1 MKDLLLYKVSI
12 LFKPTC
18 ENKLAFLFKIYSKY
32 ATKSIEIRYFCS
44 KFKNK
49 SHYFNTF
56 FKMSSTPL
64 YEKEV
69 SIQVERR
76 RAGVELIKII
86 SDLWYD
92 KSIELVLFRNQ
103 LIDKNVNE
111 IINLHEY
118 AGEFVGKA
126 ISIFDSVAIAKVIFE
141 LDLPPSKLDIGKL
154 SYEFRL
160 ENENYPDARHFV
172 LEKLKN
178 AKNFEEIQPKDV
190 VLYGFGRI
198 GRLLARELMS
208 KSGKGNQ
215 LRLRAI
221 VTRDK
226 NDASS
231 LEKRASLLR
240 YDSIHGDFQ
249 GSVIADFENKAL
261 IINGTTVH
269 VITANAPEDIDYTQ
283 YGIEK
288 ALIIDNTGAF
298 TNKEALSRHLTS
310 KGTEK
315 VLLTAPG
322 KGIPNI
328 VHGVNQNEYNP
339 DEIAIFSAASCT
351 TNAITP
357 ILKAIEETLG
367 VVKGHLETIHAY
379 TNDQNLVDNMH
390 QKYRRGRAAALN
402 MVITETGAGAAVAKA
417 LPSLEGKL
425 TSNAIRVPV
434 PNGSLVVLN
443 LEVLKK
449 TSIDGI
455 NAIMKK
461 YALEGELV
469 EQIKYS
475 LNNELVSSDIVGTSA
490 PAIYDSNATIVSND
504 GQNIVLY
511 IWYDNEFGYSHQVI
525 RLAKYIAKVR
535 RFTYY

>member
-1 MKDLLLYKVSI
+1 
-12 LFKPTC
+12 
-18 ENKLAFLFKIYSKY
+18 
-32 ATKSIEIRYFCS
+32 
-44 KFKNK
+44 
-49 SHYFNTF
+49 
-56 FKMSSTPL
+56 MSNINV

-69 SIQVERR
+69 SFQVDRR
-76 RAGVELIKII
+76 RAGVEFIKII
-86 SDLWYD
+86 NDLWYD
-92 KSIELVLFRNQ
+92 KSIEMVLFRNQ
-103 LIDKNVNE
+103 LINCNVSD

-118 AGEFVGKA
+118 AGEFVGKP
-126 ISIFDSVAIAKVIFE
+126 ISIFDTVDIAKEILT

-154 SYEFRL
+154 TYEYNL
-160 ENENYPDARHFV
+160 ENNKYNNARAFV
-172 LEKLKN
+172 IDKLKN
-178 AKNFEEIQPKDV
+178 AKNTADIQPKDV

-198 GRLLARELMS
+198 GRLLARELMG
-208 KSGKGNQ
+208 KMGKGTQ

-226 NDASS
+226 NDAVS

-249 GSVIADFENKAL
+249 GSVIADAANNAL

-269 VITANAPEDIDYTQ
+269 VITANGPEEIDYTK
-283 YGIEK
+283 YGIED
-288 ALIIDNTGAF
+288 ALVIDNTGAF
-298 TNKEALSRHLTS
+298 TTQEALARHLTS
-310 KGTEK
+310 KGAQK

-322 KGIPNI
+322 KGVPNI
-328 VHGVNQNEYNP
+328 VHGVNQNDYNP
-339 DEIAIFSAASCT
+339 DEVDIFSAASCT

-357 ILKAIEETLG
+357 VLKALEDTLG

-390 QKYRRGRAAALN
+390 NKYRRGRAAGLN
-402 MVITETGAGAAVAKA
+402 MVITETGAGTAVSKA
-417 LPSLEGKL
+417 IPSLTGKL

-443 LEVLKK
+443 LEVGKE
-449 TSIDGI
+449 TSVADI

-475 LNNELVSSDIVGTSA
+475 LNNELVSSDIIGTSA
-490 PAIYDSNATIVSND
+490 PAIYDSNATIVSGD
-504 GQNIVLY
+504 GKNVVLY
-511 IWYDNEFGYSHQVI
+511 IWYDNEYGYSHQVI

-535 RFTYY
+535 RYNYY

>member
-1 MKDLLLYKVSI
+1 MSKKTLYQ
-12 LFKPTC
+12 
-18 ENKLAFLFKIYSKY
+18 
-32 ATKSIEIRYFCS
+32 
-44 KFKNK
+44 
-49 SHYFNTF
+49 
-56 FKMSSTPL
+56 
-64 YEKEV
+64 KEV
-69 SIQVERR
+69 SLQVDRR
-76 RAGVELIKII
+76 RAGVELIKVI

-92 KSIELVLFRNQ
+92 KSIEMVLFKNQ
-103 LIDKNVNE
+103 LLDKNVSD
-111 IINLHEY
+111 IINLHQY
-118 AGEFVGKA
+118 AGEFVGKP
-126 ISIFDSVAIAKVIFE
+126 ISVFDSVEIAKVILSLDFPPAK
-141 LDLPPSKLDIGKL
+141 LDLGKL
-154 SYEFRL
+154 TYEYLL
-160 ENENYPDARHFV
+160 EEEKYPDARYFV
-172 LEKLKN
+172 ME
-178 AKNFEEIQPKDV
+178 KDV

-208 KSGKGNQ
+208 KTGKGNQ

-226 NDASS
+226 NDASI

-249 GSVIADFENKAL
+249 GSVIADPKNNAL

-269 VITANAPEDIDYTQ
+269 IINANTPEEIDYTQ
-283 YGIEK
+283 YGIND
-288 ALIIDNTGAF
+288 ALVIDNTGAF
-298 TNKEALSRHLTS
+298 TTEETLKRHLTS
-310 KGTEK
+310 NGVSK

-322 KGIPNI
+322 KGVPNI
-328 VHGVNQNEYNP
+328 VHGVNHTEYNP
-339 DEIAIFSAASCT
+339 DEINIFSAASCT

-357 ILKAIEETLG
+357 ILKAVEDTLG
-367 VVKGHLETIHAY
+367 VTKGHLETIHAY

-390 QKYRRGRAAALN
+390 KKYRRGRAAALN
-402 MVITETGAGAAVAKA
+402 MVITETGAGTAVAKA
-417 LPSLEGKL
+417 IPSLEGKL

-443 LEVLKK
+443 LEVKK
-449 TSIDGI
+449 ATSIAGI
-455 NAIMKK
+455 NKIMKK

-490 PAIYDSNATIVSND
+490 PSIYDSNATIVSKD
-504 GQNIVLY
+504 GKNIVLY
-511 IWYDNEFGYSHQVI
+511 IWYDNEYGYSHQVI